1 MTAPTTSPDRVSAS
15 RAGDGRLLAA
25 LTGSGLAD
33 HHAARGPMPRLPQPP
48 VLLDLVEASGLT
60 GRGGAGFPTH
70 RKLRAVAA
78 GRGAV
83 VIANGAESEPAS
95 GKDRVLLVHAPHL
108 VLDGIQVAARAVGA
122 SEAYL
127 YVPREPIV
135 TEAVRRAI
143 EDRRHE
149 RGDVVRVSMVTA
161 PSRFIAGQETAAVAK
176 VGGGPA
182 VPRYGVPP
190 VYRSG
195 HRRRPTLVQN
205 VETLAHLALVV
216 RYGSAWFRSV
226 GTPAQPGTALFTV
239 GGAVVQP
246 GVVEVGTGAPVR
258 ALLDA
263 AGGASA
269 PLVAVLVGGYHGAWL
284 PTPVAYDL
292 RTEPA
297 DLAP

>member
-161 PSRFIAGQETAAVAK
+161 P
-176 VGGGPA
+176 
-182 VPRYGVPP
+182 
-190 VYRSG
+190 
-195 HRRRPTLVQN
+195 
-205 VETLAHLALVV
+205 
-216 RYGSAWFRSV
+216 
-226 GTPAQPGTALFTV
+226 
-239 GGAVVQP
+239 
-246 GVVEVGTGAPVR
+246 
-258 ALLDA
+258 
-263 AGGASA
+263 
-269 PLVAVLVGGYHGAWL
+269 
-284 PTPVAYDL
+284 
-292 RTEPA
+292 
-297 DLAP
+297 